1 MNFSQ
6 AYKRIGLIV
15 GFFFSVVTAI
25 HAQVGDS
32 AAITRFNRMAVY
44 EMNVGK
50 YDEAI
55 KHCDSALAVGEN
67 ATSYYYLAFIHNMK
81 NKWDEAIAY
90 SKRAAELD
98 PGNTKNYL
106 ELLNAYSGAH
116 RWKDAVEIG
125 KQPSKIDSSP
135 VMNEKLGVAFS
146 FLGAGKI
153 AKVILVLL
161 FIIFSYL
168 VLIPY
173 SKVSATKFKHAF
185 ANEGYP
191 RLSLV
196 LLIATSVS
204 CAFYILFFS
213 LSKWIWSLN
222 PSISPAEFTSL
233 IRAFIYEHDGIEMIV
248 MYMLMFVNIWTSLL
262 LTYWLLRS
270 EVSKTQFF
278 SGAFVLL
285 GVAGFYLYHIGFV
298 PPFPHIPSE
307 IGISLIAGLLIGLLS
322 AGLYFLYRKSRLIV
336 KIILFSLIAFTTLIV
351 SYRSSSPDLAY
362 VFSPAL
368 RLIHGAKLSEIYFQ
382 YDILLSLFA
391 AAWMKIDLTLDWFP
405 FIGQVSFFVFF
416 VCIFIFSERFFKSK
430 GLSVL
435 FIIALVL
442 VRYYAL
448 YEQQITVFQVSPLRL
463 DLWIV
468 LLIVAYTKGFNHWLF
483 GICLALLIIL
493 HRNLGLIY
501 LGAYL
506 ALIVVLFVP
515 EIVSQFN
522 EKRMT
527 MRSILYSFFRSL
539 SSYKVNLGV
548 IALTVIVYYILAGE
562 FFSSSGVNYRKYGIG
577 MLPVSKDSFYWY
589 VPVILSSLF
598 VLLFYYRKK
607 IGLKYF
613 ATGIFILLLA
623 ISNSMYFFGRSHE
636 NNILN
641 ISAILILALFVL
653 FDILFVTAAEPIV
666 KPVVKTKKQAK
677 KPTPSLKI
685 GMTALLPL
693 LFIFFIG
700 IFYSARISNKFNAK
714 VDNLANNQFV
724 YPLLRTPVDTGAI
737 KQLTNNS
744 AKVYFLD
751 FYADFYYYYYGGYTP
766 RGYFSPCASWVFKKD
781 LTRFLQALLDDQYFI
796 VYDKNRSR
804 IHLEY
809 LQQLKYSKSEAKNS
823 FIAISK

>member
-1 MNFSQ
+1 MDFSQ
-6 AYKRIGLIV
+6 TYKRIAILV
-15 GFFFSVVTAI
+15 GFLFIVVAAAN
-25 HAQVGDS
+25 AQEGDS
-32 AAITRFNRMAVY
+32 VNIHRFNQMALN
-44 EMNVGK
+44 ELNVGK

-55 KHCDSALAVGEN
+55 KHCDSALAIKEN

-81 NKWDEAIAY
+81 NEWEEAIAY

-106 ELLNAYSGAH
+106 ELVNAYSGAH
-116 RWKDAVEIG
+116 RWKDVVEIG
-125 KQPSKIDSSP
+125 EQPFKIDSSP
-135 VMNEKLGVAFS
+135 VMTEKLGMAHS
-146 FLGAGKI
+146 FLEAGKI
-153 AKVILVLL
+153 AKVILLLL

-173 SKVSATKFKHAF
+173 SKLSATKFKYAF

-191 RLSLV
+191 PVTSV
-196 LLIATSVS
+196 VLIATCVS
-204 CAFYILFFS
+204 LGFYILFFS
-213 LSKWIWSLN
+213 LSTWIWSLN
-222 PSISPAEFTSL
+222 PSISPAEFTPL
-233 IRAFIYEHDGIEMIV
+233 IRAYIYEHDGIEMIV
-248 MYMLMFVNIWTSLL
+248 MYILMFANIWTSLL
-262 LTYWLLRS
+262 VTYFVLRLN
-270 EVSKTQFF
+270 VTKTQYLT
-278 SGAFVLL
+278 AALVLL
-285 GVAGFYLYHIGFV
+285 SVAGFYYYNIGFL

-307 IGISLIAGLLIGLLS
+307 IGSSLIAGLLIGLLS
-322 AGLYFLYRKSRLIV
+322 AGLYFLYSKSRLLV

-351 SYRSSSPDLAY
+351 SYRNSSPDLAY

-391 AAWMKIDLTLDWFP
+391 AAWMKMDLALDWFP
-405 FIGQVSFFVFF
+405 FIGQLSFFIFF
-416 VCIFIFSERFFKSK
+416 IWIFIFSERFFKSK

-435 FIIALVL
+435 FIIGLVL
-442 VRYYAL
+442 VRYYAS
-448 YEQQITVFQVSPLRL
+448 YEERITIFQVSPLRL
-463 DLWIV
+463 DLWLV

-483 GICLALLIIL
+483 GICLGLLIIL

-501 LGAYL
+501 LAAYL
-506 ALIVVLFVP
+506 ALIVFLFVP

-522 EKRMT
+522 DKRMN

-539 SSYKVNLGV
+539 LSYKVNLGI
-548 IALTVIVYYILAGE
+548 IALTFILYYILAGE
-562 FFSSSGVNYRKYGIG
+562 FFSSSGINYRKYGIG

-598 VLLFYYRKK
+598 VLLYYYRKK
-607 IGLKYF
+607 LGPKYF
-613 ATGIFILLLA
+613 ATAMFVLLLA

-653 FDILFVTAAEPIV
+653 FDILFVAAAEPIV
-666 KPVVKTKKQAK
+666 KPAGKTKKQAK
-677 KPTPSLKI
+677 KPTPSLKK
-685 GMTALLPL
+685 GMAVLLPL
-693 LFIFFIG
+693 LLIFFIG
-700 IFYSARISNKFNAK
+700 LFYSARISNKFNAK
-714 VDNLANNQFV
+714 VENLANNQFV
-724 YPLLRTPVDTGAI
+724 YPILPAPVDVSPI

-781 LTRFLQALLDDQYFI
+781 LTTFLQTLLDDQYFI
-796 VYDKNRSR
+796 VYDKNRLR
-804 IHLEY
+804 IHWEY
-809 LQQLKYSKSEAKNS
+809 LQQLKYNKSEEKNS